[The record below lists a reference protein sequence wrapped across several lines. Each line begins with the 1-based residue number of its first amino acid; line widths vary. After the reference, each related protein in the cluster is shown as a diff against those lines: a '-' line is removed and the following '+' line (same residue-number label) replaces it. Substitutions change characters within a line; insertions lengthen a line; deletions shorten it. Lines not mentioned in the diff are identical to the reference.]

1 MDWVIEYF
9 FTTKPIGEGTGL
21 GLSMVYGFVKQSNG
35 HFTIDST
42 QTKGTTVRLYLPRY
56 IGETLQ
62 LAGSTDEPLRKGR
75 QQTVLLVE
83 DDEVLRE
90 IIIEVL
96 EDLDYHVLSTGN
108 GQHAL
113 QLVAL
118 AVKPMNLLLTDIGLP
133 GINGRDLAAHALD
146 RFPKLKIMFI
156 TGYDKT
162 VTLPKSLFRHDVE
175 VMTKPFTISEVASR
189 EQRLLEQ
196 D

>member
-1 MDWVIEYF
+1 
-9 FTTKPIGEGTGL
+9 
-21 GLSMVYGFVKQSNG
+21 MVYGFVKQSNG
-35 HFTIDST
+35 HFTIEST
-42 QTKGTTVRLYLPRY
+42 QAKGTTVSLYLPRY
-56 IGETLQ
+56 IRETCQ
-62 LAGSTDEPLRKGR
+62 HTSSTDEPLKEGL
-75 QQTVLLVE
+75 QQTVMLVE

-113 QLVAL
+113 ELIVTA
-118 AVKPMNLLLTDIGLP
+118 AKPVDLLLTDIGLP
-133 GINGRDLAAHALD
+133 GINGRDLAAHVLD

-175 VMTKPFTISEVASR
+175 VMTKPFTISELASR
-189 EQRLLEQ
+189 VQRLLEQ